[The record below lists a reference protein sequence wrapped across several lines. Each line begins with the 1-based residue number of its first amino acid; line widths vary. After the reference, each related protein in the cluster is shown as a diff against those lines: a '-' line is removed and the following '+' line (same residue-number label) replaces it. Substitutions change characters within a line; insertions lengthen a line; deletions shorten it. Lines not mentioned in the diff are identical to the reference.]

1 MDDLSAL
8 RTALAGTDPA
18 KGTAP
23 APEDRRRAR
32 TNAIA
37 RLKENTPMARPLWR
51 RIPVLAAGA
60 ATAALAV
67 GAAALLLP
75 ADHPA
80 GVPVAYAAP
89 PEPIEVTGG
98 PPVEGTEPL
107 LELAGTTAERGE
119 PEGRGEV
126 GFVASTGT
134 TLYRMNANAGDED
147 PEETHG
153 YGFVPFEWNRWQGPD
168 GEIRSESHPQPPTET
183 GGEEGDHEWFLDQA
197 SEVHEET
204 LHPSLVLP
212 EELPTDPEGME
223 EVLTDIGQDPAEVQ
237 ETDASLFHSVAYL
250 YENRPLAGAEEAALQ
265 RIIADRADVQYLGT
279 ATDPLDR
286 QGELFSFRVEEPGV
300 QTLEYRYLYDARDG
314 SLLYSDTTLL
324 EEDDPSTPIED
335 YGLTYPVLSS
345 QVNYVWS
352 GWVEEVGQ
360 RP

>member
-1 MDDLSAL
+1 MNDLTAL
-8 RTALAGTDPA
+8 RTALEGTDPA
-18 KGTAP
+18 EGTAP
-23 APEDRRRAR
+23 APEDRLRAR
-32 TNAIA
+32 TEAIA
-37 RLKENTPMARPLWR
+37 RLKENTSMARPLWR
-51 RIPVLAAGA
+51 RIPVLVAGA

-89 PEPIEVTGG
+89 PDPLEVTGG
-98 PPVEGTEPL
+98 PPVDGTDPL
-107 LELAGTTAERGE
+107 LELAETTAERGE

-134 TLYRMNANAGDED
+134 TLYLMNANAGDED

-153 YGFVPFEWNRWQGPD
+153 YGFVPFEWNRWQDAD
-168 GEIRSESHPQPPTET
+168 GGMRSESHPQPPTET

-197 SEVHEET
+197 TEVHEET
-204 LHPSLVLP
+204 LDPSLVLP
-212 EELPTDPEGME
+212 EELPTDPEE
-223 EVLTDIGQDPAEVQ
+223 LATTLTGLGTDPEGSN
-237 ETDASLFHSVAYL
+237 ETDADLFHFVDYL
-250 YENRPLAGAEEAALQ
+250 YENRPLSGAEEAAVQ
-265 RIIADRADVQYLGT
+265 RIIADRADVLHLGT

-286 QGELFSFRVEEPGV
+286 EGELFSFRVEEPGV

-324 EEDDPSTPIED
+324 EEHDPSTPIED
-335 YGLTYPVLSS
+335 YGLAYPVLSS
-345 QVNYVWS
+345 QVSYVWS
-352 GWVEEVGQ
+352 GWVEEIGQ